1 MLKGL
6 DLLFKITV
14 VDTDLG
20 SIPNGT
26 YIFFVPF
33 SKKYTGDLT
42 GNVVDSMMNAEGWLY
57 FTGWGLVDRSL
68 ATGLVSWLQIGND
81 GRMW

>member
-6 DLLFKITV
+6 DLLFKITM

-26 YIFFVPF
+26 YIFCTFLQ
-33 SKKYTGDLT
+33 KYTGDLT
-42 GNVVDSMMNAEGWLY
+42 GNVVDSMMNAEGCLY

-68 ATGLVSWLQIGND
+68 ATGLVSRLQIGND
-81 GRMW
+81 GWMW